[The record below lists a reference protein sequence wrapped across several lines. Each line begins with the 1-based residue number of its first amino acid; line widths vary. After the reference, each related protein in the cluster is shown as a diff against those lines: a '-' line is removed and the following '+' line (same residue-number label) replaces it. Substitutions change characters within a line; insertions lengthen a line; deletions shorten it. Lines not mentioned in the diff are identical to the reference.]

1 MNNQTRYTC
10 TVLANSNLES
20 DTKLQMRSFLVQ
32 ACTQL
37 QLCVA
42 QSHTTIKLVG
52 LALKLHTCCKDHEH
66 RRFLVQACTQ
76 LQLCVAQSHT
86 TIKLVK
92 LALKLHTRHKDH
104 EHRRFLV

>member
-42 QSHTTIKLVG
+42 QSRTTIKLV
-52 LALKLHTCCKDHEH
+52 E
-66 RRFLVQACTQ
+66 
-76 LQLCVAQSHT
+76 
-86 TIKLVK
+86 
-92 LALKLHTRHKDH
+92 LALKLHTRHRDK
-104 EHRRFLV
+104 EHRRSLVLAALLIWP